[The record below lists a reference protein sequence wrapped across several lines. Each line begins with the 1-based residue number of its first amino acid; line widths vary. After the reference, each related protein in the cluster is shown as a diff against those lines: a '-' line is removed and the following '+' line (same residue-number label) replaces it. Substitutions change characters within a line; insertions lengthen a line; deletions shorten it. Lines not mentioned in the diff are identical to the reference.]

1 MNILQFTYCSLIF
14 SVLASI
20 CFAQPQYKW
29 QAEAPIA
36 NFAWDEN
43 DTTINNGLK
52 LWVYE
57 DWKEFSV
64 EKFAN
69 CSFDDIP
76 ILSITESEQ
85 MPLPIHF
92 QKYRY
97 ENFSIF
103 INNDT
108 TEVLLAGQG
117 PGLSLNK
124 YDAFYISNINKENEY
139 ILTFPQCV
147 YTHYDHFITNGGCH
161 LGMTKEELLSIK
173 GNSFSVLE
181 DGNWEYSYLS
191 NPDDKDI
198 LEFYKKSG
206 KGDVIWEF
214 FFKDD
219 VVVCFFIASI
229 S

>member
-1 MNILQFTYCSLIF
+1 MKVLSL
-14 SVLASI
+14 SI
-20 CFAQPQYKW
+20 KLLMFFLLNPYSLFGQ
-29 QAEAPIA
+29 IST
-36 NFAWDEN
+36 

-57 DWKEFSV
+57 DWEEFSV

-69 CSFDDIP
+69 CSFDVIP

-97 ENFSIF
+97 EAFSIF

-108 TEVLLAGQG
+108 TEVLLAAQG
-117 PGLSLNK
+117 LGLPLNK
-124 YDAFYISNINKENEY
+124 YEAFYISSINEENEY
-139 ILTFPQCV
+139 ILTFPQCI

-173 GNSFSVLE
+173 GNGFSVLN

-198 LEFYKKSG
+198 LEYYKKSG

-219 VVVCFFIASI
+219 VVVCISIAGI

>member
-1 MNILQFTYCSLIF
+1 MKVLSL
-14 SVLASI
+14 SI
-20 CFAQPQYKW
+20 KLLMFFLLNPYSLFGQ
-29 QAEAPIA
+29 IST
-36 NFAWDEN
+36 

-57 DWKEFSV
+57 DWEEFSV

-69 CSFDDIP
+69 CSFDVIP

-97 ENFSIF
+97 EAFSIF

-108 TEVLLAGQG
+108 TEVLLAAQG
-117 PGLSLNK
+117 LGLPLNK
-124 YDAFYISNINKENEY
+124 YEAFYISSINEENEY
-139 ILTFPQCV
+139 ILTFPQCI

-173 GNSFSVLE
+173 GNGFSVLN
-181 DGNWEYSYLS
+181 DGNLEYSYLS

-219 VVVCFFIASI
+219 VVVCIFIAGI

>member
-1 MNILQFTYCSLIF
+1 MNILRFTYCSLIF

-29 QAEAPIA
+29 QTEAPIA

-43 DTTINNGLK
+43 DTTINNGFK

-85 MPLPIHF
+85 MPLPVHF

-97 ENFSIF
+97 EDFSIF

-117 PGLSLNK
+117 PGLPLNK

-147 YTHYDHFITNGGCH
+147 YTHYDHFITNGGVSP
-161 LGMTKEELLSIK
+161 GNDK
-173 GNSFSVLE
+173 GRTSLN
-181 DGNWEYSYLS
+181 
-191 NPDDKDI
+191 
-198 LEFYKKSG
+198 
-206 KGDVIWEF
+206 
-214 FFKDD
+214 
-219 VVVCFFIASI
+219 
-229 S
+229 

>member
-1 MNILQFTYCSLIF
+1 MRVLSLSIKLLLFFLLNPCSLF
-14 SVLASI
+14 GQI
-20 CFAQPQYKW
+20 CT
-29 QAEAPIA
+29 
-36 NFAWDEN
+36 

-52 LWVYE
+52 LCVYE
-57 DWKEFSV
+57 DWEEFSV

-69 CSFDDIP
+69 YSSDAIP

-97 ENFSIF
+97 EAFTLF

-108 TEVLLAGQG
+108 TEMLLAAQG
-117 PGLSLNK
+117 LGLPLNK
-124 YDAFYISNINKENEY
+124 YEAFYISNINEENEY

-147 YTHYDHFITNGGCH
+147 YTHYDHFVTNEGCH
-161 LGMTKEELLSIK
+161 IGMTQEELLSIK

-191 NPDDKDI
+191 DPDDKDI
-198 LEFYKKSG
+198 LDFYKKSG